1 MNQKKS
7 PSLSAKILAEA
18 RETLDNWEKE
28 EQALMQP
35 QKTKPR
41 REKSGQP
48 RRPEP
53 APKNHPQ
60 KSRENHGVPVEKGS
74 KGRTPCPLAHK
85 CGGCQLQNLSY
96 KEQLAWKQRKVEK
109 LLKKFG
115 KVSPIIGMD
124 DPWHY
129 RNKVQA
135 AFGVQRGGRIVSG
148 VYQSSTHRIVPV
160 DSCLIEDKKADEII
174 VTIRNLMKS
183 FKLTAYDEYHEE
195 GILRH
200 VLVKRGFATN
210 QIMVVLVTSG
220 PIFPSK
226 RNFVGALLKKHPDI
240 TTVIQNINPYRTS
253 LVLGE
258 RENVLYGSGYIEDI
272 LCGMRFRISS
282 RSFYQINPVQTQVLY
297 GKAVELAALTGK
309 ETVIDAYC
317 GIGTIGLIASRSA
330 GQVVGAELNLEA
342 VTDAVANAQLN
353 QAENIRFVA
362 ADAGEFMAEMADAGQ
377 KADVVFMDPPRAGSD
392 EAFLS
397 SLVQLMPERIVY
409 ISCNPETQARDLAY
423 LTKQGYRVQAIQ
435 PVDMFP
441 HTNHVETV
449 VMLSHKKPDSVINVK
464 VEFGEGEGKVPLD
477 NIAKRAEA
485 YKPKERVTYK
495 MIKEYIEAKYG
506 FKVHTAYIAEVK
518 RSLGLPMY
526 DAPNAVEELKQPR
539 KHPTA
544 EKVEAIKDAL
554 KYFEVM

>member
-53 APKNHPQ
+53 APKNRPQ

-330 GQVVGAELNLEA
+330 GQVVGAELNPEA

-362 ADAGEFMAEMADAGQ
+362 ADAGEFMAEMANAGQ

-392 EAFLS
+392 QAFLS

-449 VMLSHKKPDSVINVK
+449 CLLSKINTK
-464 VEFGEGEGKVPLD
+464 
-477 NIAKRAEA
+477 
-485 YKPKERVTYK
+485 
-495 MIKEYIEAKYG
+495 
-506 FKVHTAYIAEVK
+506 
-518 RSLGLPMY
+518 
-526 DAPNAVEELKQPR
+526 
-539 KHPTA
+539 
-544 EKVEAIKDAL
+544 
-554 KYFEVM
+554 